1 MTHNQ
6 NQLSARCGARE
17 RTKSVIRRYANP
29 GNLLCW
35 FCNRLRRVRVG
46 CCLPGI
52 QSVSHGHWVDI
63 KLSIICMVQ
72 VLRLAVFHFQFRCV
86 SERER
91 VIRYPGPELLLLLT
105 MASLCVDAEQRN
117 KMQRAGALAARASN
131 EPSRCL

>member
-1 MTHNQ
+1 MTHNH

-17 RTKSVIRRYANP
+17 RTNSVIRRYANP

-35 FCNRLRRVRVG
+35 FCNRLWRVRVG

-72 VLRLAVFHFQFRCV
+72 VLRLAVFHFQFGCV
-86 SERER
+86 SESEELSVTR
-91 VIRYPGPELLLLLT
+91 VRLLLLLT